1 VLGDRHVICTFGY
14 VRVKYNERFNMDIIY
29 VSISKLNIKI
39 RRKIFWKRIGSLP
52 PLSGNDRWERKR
64 GEKRTNHSAKPSATR
79 VIGGSGETYVSGW
92 NIALTIRE
100 NRWQRKPAR
109 NSGGENTEVLASVD
123 RVGVYRGWEISM
135 CERYLD
141 TVKLLRL
148 F

>member
-1 VLGDRHVICTFGY
+1 
-14 VRVKYNERFNMDIIY
+14 M
-29 VSISKLNIKI
+29 
-39 RRKIFWKRIGSLP
+39 
-52 PLSGNDRWERKR
+52 
-64 GEKRTNHSAKPSATR
+64 
-79 VIGGSGETYVSGW
+79 YVSGW